1 MKRINYLLLAAL
13 LMLAALVSCND
24 DEFLT
29 EHPKYFYTLDN
40 VFTTSAQVDL
50 ALVTCYSK
58 VRKGYNLCTDGQR
71 YLLAWKGCNG
81 TDEFDVPTTRR
92 SLQFNNYGTL
102 TSETGDYKTIF
113 SDFYKLITSA
123 NLALYGAGLDYI
135 TWDSEESRRYI
146 IAQARFFRAW
156 AYRNLGELF
165 GGVPIVEDITTEARY
180 DFRRETRLA
189 TYQYAIDELE
199 AILPDLPE
207 TPPERGRIVRGAAQH
222 TLVQLYIDK
231 GVVLEQEGEKAEAL
245 KAYNTAISYANEVI
259 DGGTY
264 HLMTERFGTR
274 KDEGPKFYYDY
285 TPDEKTGKL
294 REDRTYASAGVII
307 PGNVYWDLFQYGNQC
322 YEDGNYESIWVA
334 RTSSLDAV
342 LNKDGDARLNY
353 SRSYG
358 ACFRDILPKDLIGL
372 TPDVGGRG
380 VTWIMPTAYARD
392 GVYKDKWANDM
403 RNSEAVMRRTLLG
416 NVEGSKYY
424 GKPIP
429 WEVIYRQS
437 GGYNQDA
444 KDAAYTQ
451 CFPLSCKIHMDEYI
465 DDSAGGNR
473 TYIYRD
479 EYIIRLPETILL
491 RAEAKWRIANPKAAA
506 DDINLLRTRAQCSY
520 KVSAADVN
528 LELILDERCRELI
541 FEENRWNTLLRLGG
555 TVAVDRIREYSYW
568 DAPRSATMRNFNLW
582 PIPQSFIDT
591 NKDVKIE
598 QNEGWD

>member
-1 MKRINYLLLAAL
+1 MKRYRLIILAAVV
-13 LMLAALVSCND
+13 AASALVSCND

-40 VFTTSAQVDL
+40 VFTTSSQVDL
-50 ALVTCYSK
+50 ALVTCYSE
-58 VRKGYNLCTDGQR
+58 VRKYYNLTSDGKR
-71 YLLAWKGCNG
+71 HLLAWTGANG
-81 TDEFDVPTTRR
+81 TDMFDVPTTRR
-92 SLQFNNYGTL
+92 NLQFNNYGTL
-102 TSETGDYKTIF
+102 TTETGDYKTIF
-113 SDFYKLITSA
+113 TDFYKLISSA

-135 TWDSEESRRYI
+135 TWDSEESRSYI

-180 DFRRETRLA
+180 DYRRETRLD

-199 AILPDLPE
+199 AILEDLPL
-207 TPPERGRIVRGAAQH
+207 TAPERGRIVRGAAQH
-222 TLVQLYIDK
+222 NLAQLYIDK
-231 GVVLEQEGEKAEAL
+231 GVVLEAEGKRGDAV
-245 KAYNTAISYANEVI
+245 KAYNSAIAYATDVI
-259 DGGTY
+259 DGGTF
-264 HLMTERFGTR
+264 HLMTERFGVR
-274 KDEGPKFYYDY
+274 KDEGPKYYYDY

-294 REDRTYASAGVII
+294 REDRTYASAGVHIS
-307 PGNVYWDLFQYGNQC
+307 GNVYWDLFQPGNQD

-334 RTSSLDAV
+334 RTSSLEAA
-342 LNKDGDARLNY
+342 LNKDGDARLNF

-392 GVYKDKWANDM
+392 QVYDGVWAKDM
-403 RNSEAVMRRTLLG
+403 RNSEACFRRTFLG
-416 NVEGSKYY
+416 NVPTSQYY
-424 GKPIP
+424 GKIIP
-429 WEVIYRQS
+429 WDVIYRK
-437 GGYNQDA
+437 GANQDTR
-444 KDAAYTQ
+444 DAAYTQ
-451 CFPLSCKIHMDEYI
+451 CFPLSCKMHLDSYI

-479 EYIIRLPETILL
+479 QYIIRLSETILL
-491 RAEAKWRIANPKAAA
+491 RAEAKWRINSPKGAA
-506 DDINLLRTRAQCSY
+506 DDINLLRSRANCAH
-520 KVSAADVN
+520 KVTASEVN

-568 DAPRSATMRNFNLW
+568 DAPRSATMKNFNLW